1 MGLGE
6 RGTENGGYLGWQK
19 RLSGG
24 GGVAFC
30 GVLRSYE
37 HSLTWRESNYQIADF
52 PIYTTT
58 LDNGGGYVVS
68 PGFFHPALLFS
79 GFVVSHYQRGCNP
92 AEVARRAAMLEY
104 SRDATELN
112 HA

>member
-1 MGLGE
+1 MST
-6 RGTENGGYLGWQK
+6 R
-19 RLSGG
+19 
-24 GGVAFC
+24 
-30 GVLRSYE
+30 
-37 HSLTWRESNYQIADF
+37 LTWRESNYQIADF

-104 SRDATELN
+104 SRDATELKRRVTTLAKAKAFATQ
-112 HA
+112 HARRRGYLI